1 MRPRTSWSALPAGA
15 GRYGLALALIA
26 ALPGAAIAQ
35 SVALQGMLGTRALLM
50 VDGGAPRGVAVGE
63 VHQGVKVLSTGGDS
77 AVVEIGGKRLTL
89 RLGESPASVGGRG
102 TPSSGRIVLTAGN
115 GGHFLSQGSINGRTV
130 QFLVDTGAT
139 NVSLGVSDAERI
151 GLNYQAGQPVRMNTA
166 NGTTQGWRTRL
177 DSVRLGD
184 VEIHNVEAVVT
195 PQGMP
200 YVLLG
205 NSYLTRFQMKREND
219 QLTLERRY

>member
-1 MRPRTSWSALPAGA
+1 MRPRALHGGLACL
-15 GRYGLALALIA
+15 LALAA
-26 ALPGAAIAQ
+26 TQPGVARAQ
-35 SVALQGMLGTRALLM
+35 SVALQGMLGARALLM
-50 VDGGAPRGVAVGE
+50 VEGGAPKSVAVGE
-63 VHQGVKVLSTGGDS
+63 SHQGIKVLSTTSDT
-77 AVVEIGGKRLTL
+77 ATVEVAGQRVTL
-89 RLGESPASVGGRG
+89 RLGDSPASVGARG
-102 TPSSGRIVLTAGN
+102 TASSGRIVLTASS

-139 NVSLGVSDAERI
+139 SVSLGVSDAERI
-151 GLNYQAGQPVRMNTA
+151 GLNYQAGHPVRMNTA
-166 NGTTQGWRTRL
+166 NGTAQGWRTRL

-205 NSYLTRFQMKREND
+205 NSYLARFQMKRDND
-219 QLTLERRY
+219 QMTLERRY

>member
-1 MRPRTSWSALPAGA
+1 MRPRALACGLALTLALGSALPD
-15 GRYGLALALIA
+15 A
-26 ALPGAAIAQ
+26 ARAQ

-50 VDGGAPRGVAVGE
+50 VDGGAPKSVAVGE
-63 VHQGVKVLSTGGDS
+63 SHQGVKVLSTTGET
-77 AVVEIGGKRLTL
+77 AVVEVAGQRITL
-89 RLGESPASVGGRG
+89 RLGDSPASVGARG
-102 TPSSGRIVLTAGN
+102 TASSGRIVLTASS

-139 NVSLGVSDAERI
+139 NVSLGMSDAERI
-151 GLNYQAGQPVRMNTA
+151 GLNYQAGQPVRMSTA
-166 NGTTQGWRTRL
+166 NGTAQGWRTRL

-205 NSYLTRFQMKREND
+205 NSYLTRFQMKRDND
-219 QLTLERRY
+219 QMTLERRY